1 MIVAALSL
9 ASRGRTTRP
18 CAGLGS
24 DQPAPIKVIKSVDG
38 AYESGINI
46 CVGDN
51 EIVTVVVDR
60 AALFVSRNTGCP
72 TSTLNGGKISD
83 RNPRLFFK
91 TTVVSGT
98 YAEKRISARDPWG
111 RCGVVTEG
119 SVADI
124 RDELATF

>member
-1 MIVAALSL
+1 M
-9 ASRGRTTRP
+9 P

-72 TSTLNGGKISD
+72 TSILNGGEISE

-91 TTVVSGT
+91 TIFVSGT

-111 RCGVVTEG
+111 RCGVVTDG